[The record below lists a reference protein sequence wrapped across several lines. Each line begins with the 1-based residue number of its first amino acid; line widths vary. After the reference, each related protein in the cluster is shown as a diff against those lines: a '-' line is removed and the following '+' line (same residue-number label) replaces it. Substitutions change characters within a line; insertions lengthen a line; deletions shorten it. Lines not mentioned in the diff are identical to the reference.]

1 MRVKRYIIVSAAV
14 AAAAAGA
21 GGAIAAT
28 SGDDGKK
35 AEQSIL
41 DDAAKRLNVSPDDLR
56 SALGAAEDA
65 QLDQAVK
72 DGKLT
77 QQQAD
82 AIKAARKQD
91 GRVLGGPGLGG
102 VGGGH
107 FPGGPGFALRGG
119 PGLGFKFGPGG
130 ALDSA
135 ASALGLKLSDLTAKL
150 RAGKSIADVAKEQG
164 KSLADVKK
172 AITNGVTKELDQA
185 VKDQRITEA
194 QRTEILKDLDE
205 HLDDLVNGTFD
216 RFRHHGPPA
225 GPGPGPRWR

>member
-56 SALGAAEDA
+56 SALSAAEDA

-77 QQQAD
+77 QAQAD
-82 AIKAARKQD
+82 AIKARRKQE
-91 GRVLGGPGLGG
+91 GRVLGGPG
-102 VGGGH
+102 VA
-107 FPGGPGFALRGG
+107 GPGFFGGRGGG
-119 PGLGFKFGPGG
+119 PGLGGPGIGFKFGPGG

-135 ASALGLKLSDLTAKL
+135 ASALGLKLDDLLTKL
-150 RAGKSIADVAKEQG
+150 RAGKSIADVAKDQG
-164 KSLADVKK
+164 KSLDDVKK
-172 AITNGVTKELDQA
+172 AITDGVTKELDQA
-185 VKDQRITEA
+185 VKDKKITAQQRDD
-194 QRTEILKDLDE
+194 ILKELDE
-205 HLDDLVNGTFD
+205 HLDDVVTRTFD
-216 RFRHHGPPA
+216 GPRHAGRLAGPP
-225 GPGPGPRWR
+225 GHWR